1 MTLTLLRNG
10 RIHTGDD
17 PDATAIAIDG
27 STISWIGGEH
37 AIPVA
42 GTPDRVIDLDGALVI
57 PGFVDAHVHTT
68 DAGLAIAGLDLS
80 GARSLA
86 ECLTAVREYA
96 GSHPAAVLWGHG
108 WEESRWPENRPPT
121 RAEIDEAV
129 GNRPTYLSRV
139 DVHSALVSSALADR
153 ITDGAGLAGWSTT
166 SPVTQLAHA
175 AVRAF
180 ARQQLSPAQRATAQ
194 LAFLRSA
201 AANGIVE
208 IHECGAGDVT
218 GRADLAALL
227 ALDGPIPVRGYL
239 AVAVTDPD
247 EAREL
252 LAQSGAHAL
261 GGDLVVD
268 GAIGSRTASLSS
280 PYLDATHSRGV
291 RYLTEQQIADHL
303 VACTLAGVQAGFHA
317 IGDDAVSAVAAGL
330 REAGRRLGENATVR
344 LAGCA
349 HRIEHAEMADDD
361 AIAAF
366 ATAGMVASMQPLFD
380 DAWGGPDGLY
390 ARRLGADRAAAMNP
404 FATMARAGVALAFG
418 SDAPVTAAEPW
429 AAVRA
434 AAHHRTPGSELSA
447 RGAFTAHTR
456 GGHRAA
462 GRTDRGIGT
471 ITIGAPAHL
480 AIVRAGELV
489 RPAADPKVARWSTD
503 PRSRVPLL
511 PDLTPGVELP
521 ETVATMV
528 GGRVVFDGGLFGGT
542 DGSGNAE
549 PTG

>member
-1 MTLTLLRNG
+1 VTLTLFRNG
-10 RIHTGDD
+10 RIHTGAD
-17 PDATAIAIDG
+17 PDATAIAIAG
-27 STISWIGGEH
+27 GAISWIGGEH

-42 GTPDRVIDLDGALVI
+42 GTPDRIVDLDGALVI
-57 PGFVDAHVHTT
+57 PGFVDAHVHTA
-68 DAGLAIAGLDLS
+68 DAGLALAGLDLS

-86 ECLTAVREYA
+86 ECLAAVREF
-96 GSHPAAVLWGHG
+96 AATHSEGVLWGHG

-121 RAEIDEAV
+121 RGEIDDAV
-129 GNRPTYLSRV
+129 GHRPAYLSRV

-153 ITDGAGLAGWSTT
+153 ITGGAALAGWSATA
-166 SPVTQLAHA
+166 PVTQLAHA
-175 AVRAF
+175 AVRSF
-180 ARQQLSPAQRATAQ
+180 ARQQLSPAQRSAAH
-194 LAFLRSA
+194 LAFLRAA

-208 IHECGAGDVT
+208 VHECGAGDAT
-218 GRADLAALL
+218 GRDDLAALL

-239 AVAVTDPD
+239 AAAVTDPD
-247 EAREL
+247 EARAL

-268 GAIGSRTASLSS
+268 GAIGSRTASLRR
-280 PYLDATHSRGV
+280 PYADAAGSRGV

-303 VACTLAGVQAGFHA
+303 VACTVAGVQAGFHA

-418 SDAPVTAAEPW
+418 SDAPVTAADPW
-429 AAVRA
+429 AAVQA

-447 RGAFTAHTR
+447 RAAFTAHTR
-456 GGHRAA
+456 GGHRAT

-471 ITIGAPAHL
+471 ISIGAPAHL
-480 AIVRAGELV
+480 AIVRAGDLV

-521 ETVATMV
+521 VTLATLV
-528 GGRVVFDGGLFGGT
+528 NGRVVFDTGLFGEA
-542 DGSGNAE
+542 DGPAG
-549 PTG
+549 

>member
-1 MTLTLLRNG
+1 MTLTLFRNG
-10 RIHTGDD
+10 RIHTGAD

-27 STISWIGGEH
+27 STISWIGGDH

-42 GTPDRVIDLDGALVI
+42 GVPDRIIDLDGALVV

-68 DAGLAIAGLDLS
+68 DAGLALSGLDLA

-86 ECLTAVREYA
+86 QCLAAVREFA
-96 GSHPAAVLWGHG
+96 GRQSDGVLWGHG

-121 RAEIDEAV
+121 RSEIDAAV
-129 GNRPTYLSRV
+129 GGRPAYLSRV
-139 DVHSALVSSALADR
+139 DVHSALVSTALADR
-153 ITDGAGLAGWSTT
+153 VTDGAGLAGWSAIG
-166 SPVTQLAHA
+166 PLTQQAHA
-175 AVRAF
+175 AGRAV
-180 ARQQLSPAQRATAQ
+180 ARQQLSTVQRAAAQ

-208 IHECGAGDVT
+208 VHECGAGDDT
-218 GRADLAALL
+218 GCADLAALL
-227 ALDGPIPVRGYL
+227 AMAGPIPVRGYL
-239 AVAVTDPD
+239 AAAATEP
-247 EAREL
+247 EQARDL

-268 GAIGSRTASLSS
+268 GAIGSRTASLCQ
-280 PYLDATHSRGV
+280 PYTDAPNGSGV
-291 RYLTEQQIADHL
+291 RYLSEQQIADHL
-303 VACTLAGVQAGFHA
+303 VACTLGGVQAGFHA
-317 IGDDAVSAVAAGL
+317 IGDDAVNAVAAGL
-330 REAGRRLGENATVR
+330 REAARRLGDNANVR

-361 AIAAF
+361 AIAAI
-366 ATAGMVASMQPLFD
+366 AVAGMVASMQPLFD

-390 ARRLGADRAAAMNP
+390 SRRLGAERAAAMNP

-418 SDAPVTAAEPW
+418 SDAPVTPAHPW
-429 AAVRA
+429 AAVQA

-447 RGAFTAHTR
+447 RAAFTAHTR

-471 ITIGAPAHL
+471 ISIGAPAHL

-511 PDLTPGVELP
+511 PDLTPGVDLP
-521 ETVATMV
+521 VTLATLV
-528 GGRVVFDGGLFGGT
+528 DGRVVFDAGLFGET
-542 DGSGNAE
+542 DAPVG
-549 PTG
+549 